1 MCIYIYIYIQKTNDS
16 STQALGSVC
25 SDLAWASL
33 EQRAGQPLEKGQLP
47 LTEVEGLGWEIILH
61 LKGQEFV

>member
-1 MCIYIYIYIQKTNDS
+1 MCIYIFTYKKTNDS

-47 LTEVEGLGWEIILH
+47 LTEAGWGWVGKLFCI
-61 LKGQEFV
+61 